1 MYSSLC
7 TEEIQ
12 NFFSGSLLHLTLAFF
27 CHTNPLHV
35 LFHYIHV
42 IFFYSFNQNM
52 KSVFTLIN
60 FFQNFCYT
68 NTNVFYHR
76 DVKEYTVCSLWTE
89 KSLCFRIQRPL
100 KKFHCL
106 ESSSEVHPWAAFCS
120 LACYKLFSFYYYSH
134 SSLKNEIAS
143 SIKAILAA

>member
-12 NFFSGSLLHLTLAFF
+12 NFFSGSLLHFTLAFF
-27 CHTNPLHV
+27 SVTPTLSM
-35 LFHYIHV
+35 FHYIHV

-52 KSVFTLIN
+52 KSLFTLIN

-76 DVKEYTVCSLWTE
+76 DVQEYTVCTFMNREKFMFSDTE
-89 KSLCFRIQRPL
+89 AFEKIPL
-100 KKFHCL
+100 SWIIIW
-106 ESSSEVHPWAAFCS
+106 SSSLSCLLQSGS
-120 LACYKLFSFYYYSH
+120 LQALFF
-134 SSLKNEIAS
+134 I
-143 SIKAILAA
+143 ILTVL

>member
-76 DVKEYTVCSLWTE
+76 DVKEYTVCTFMNREKFMFSDTE
-89 KSLCFRIQRPL
+89 TFEKIPL
-100 KKFHCL
+100 SWIIIW
-106 ESSSEVHPWAAFCS
+106 SSSLSCLMQSGLLQAVFF
-120 LACYKLFSFYYYSH
+120 LLLFSQFFKKWNSQQH
-134 SSLKNEIAS
+134 
-143 SIKAILAA
+143 